1 MLSDFK
7 EHQPLHGNTSFALFD
22 HSEGIQTGVTWVVG
36 RAQQTNRAKSSP
48 SN

>member
-1 MLSDFK
+1 MLSDSK
-7 EHQPLHGNTSFALFD
+7 EHLPLHGILNCIVFEY
-22 HSEGIQTGVTWVVG
+22 SEGIQTGVTWVVG